1 MATGVAYLLV
11 PIVLK
16 RIRLTTVFMY
26 NNTQLSITSI
36 VEILIKQDYFTWDK
50 PVAALLVFLS
60 VNFGNTE

>member
-36 VEILIKQDYFTWDK
+36 VEIVIKQDYFTWDK

-60 VNFGNTE
+60 VYFGNTE

>member
-16 RIRLTTVFMY
+16 RIRLTTDFMY

-60 VNFGNTE
+60 VYFGNTE

>member
-50 PVAALLVFLS
+50 PVAALLVFLR
-60 VNFGNTE
+60 VYFGNTE